1 MDITVRE
8 ESVMS
13 YHYEVL
19 EEVLISV
26 GKDFSDE
33 NIYTQLQ
40 RLSSDEM
47 AKLKYLF
54 DVAEPIEACGG
65 PNPFGAGDYWKD
77 AL

>member
-1 MDITVRE
+1 MHTMKE
-8 ESVMS
+8 EFIMQYRYS
-13 YHYEVL
+13 VL
-19 EEVLISV
+19 EEVLVSV

-33 NIYTQLQ
+33 NIYAQLQ
-40 RLSSDEM
+40 RLTSDEM

-54 DVAEPIEACGG
+54 DVAETIEACRG

>member
-1 MDITVRE
+1 
-8 ESVMS
+8 MS

-40 RLSSDEM
+40 RLTSDEM

-54 DVAEPIEACGG
+54 DVAEDCFFECLSDCLSLL
-65 PNPFGAGDYWKD
+65 N
-77 AL
+77 

>member
-1 MDITVRE
+1 
-8 ESVMS
+8 MS

-47 AKLKYLF
+47 AKLMSLRRLKHVEVLIHLVLATIGRMHYDLRS
-54 DVAEPIEACGG
+54 VPHVVMEC
-65 PNPFGAGDYWKD
+65 W
-77 AL
+77 

>member
-1 MDITVRE
+1 
-8 ESVMS
+8 MS

-54 DVAEPIEACGG
+54 DVAETIEACRGS
-65 PNPFGAGDYWKD
+65 NPFGAGDYWKD